1 MSCEV
6 RNDGSEFDR
15 LLLDQIADRW
25 SILVLG
31 AIWAAG
37 GTLRFNEVRR
47 RIAGIAQKTLTQA
60 LRRLE
65 RNGILERRLINTAP
79 PGVEYSV
86 TALGR
91 SLDKPFAALNAWTVE
106 HADALRAAQKA
117 FDERHRSVSRIRK

>member
-1 MSCEV
+1 MKP
-6 RNDGSEFDR
+6 DGSDFDR

-31 AIWAAG
+31 AICGAG
-37 GTLRFNEVRR
+37 GSLRFNELRR
-47 RIAGIAQKTLTQA
+47 RVSNIAQKTLTQC

-65 RNGILERRLINTAP
+65 RNGIVERRLVDSAP

-91 SLDKPFAALNAWTVE
+91 SLDKPFAALNAWTTE
-106 HADALRAAQKA
+106 HADTILKAQSI
-117 FDERHRSVSRIRK
+117 FDERQGVRNHPK